1 MLISKLL
8 LVERPGSKQ
17 LNNATKTQ
25 EFWNQ
30 VLQQTARKNN
40 WNDFPQ
46 EEHLRERTSGSGSV
60 TLSSGRVR
68 DVTPWGVRGFYQR
81 T

>member
-8 LVERPGSKQ
+8 LVERSG
-17 LNNATKTQ
+17 NNATKTQ
-25 EFWNQ
+25 ELWNQ

-40 WNDFPQ
+40 GNDFPQ
-46 EEHLRERTSGSGSV
+46 EDHFRERTSGSGSV
-60 TLSSGRVR
+60 TSSSGRDR
-68 DVTPWGVRGFYQR
+68 DVTQWGVRGFYQR